1 MKNNIVLILV
11 CFLGLQNANS
21 QTYLQGD
28 NVITLN
34 GAATCDQ
41 LPQTK
46 RLTIDQAFTKLKEIN
61 PDPIEKSSKEMVGEF
76 WLIDNMLVNIV
87 TRKITSENKKVDL
100 YDRQKAY
107 APEILYR
114 KGTQPDRT
122 RTNDYFSEIKS
133 VNNFD
138 VLVDYYKTRS
148 FDKNFLIQD
157 KNGKFKVMGT
167 IYVKKQDATK
177 AHALINTILNKLSF
191 K

>member
-1 MKNNIVLILV
+1 MMNKNIILILM
-11 CFLGLQNANS
+11 CFLGFQNSNA
-21 QTYLQGD
+21 QTYLQGY
-28 NVITLN
+28 NVILLSE
-34 GAATCDQ
+34 AATCDLLSQ
-41 LPQTK
+41 SK
-46 RLTIDQAFTKLKEIN
+46 RLTIDQAFTKLKQID
-61 PDPIEKSSKEMVGEF
+61 PDPLEKSSKDMNGEF
-76 WLIDNMLVNIV
+76 WLIDDMLVNII

-114 KGTQPDRT
+114 KGTQPDRA

-157 KNGKFKVMGT
+157 KKGKFKVIGT

-177 AHALINTILNKLSF
+177 AHTLINTILNKLSF
-191 K
+191 